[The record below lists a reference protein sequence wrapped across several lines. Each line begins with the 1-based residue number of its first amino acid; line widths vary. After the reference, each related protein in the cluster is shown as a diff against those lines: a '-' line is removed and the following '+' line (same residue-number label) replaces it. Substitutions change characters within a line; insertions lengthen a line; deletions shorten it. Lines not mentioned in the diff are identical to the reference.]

1 MKIFNTATQDL
12 CHGCFFFLSSALVA
26 VIYLK
31 LALLKNEER
40 GRVHY

>member
-12 CHGCFFFLSSALVA
+12 YHGCFFLSSALVA
-26 VIYLK
+26 VIFLK

-40 GRVHY
+40 RRVHY